1 MKPILCVRGA
11 QSYELLCE
19 TDPSNSCQDWQAIS
33 PVRHRYV
40 GYLIRNKLRYQAG
53 EGSLIHKC
61 QMNGAI
67 DRDSSGKE
75 VRESFWRK

>member
-1 MKPILCVRGA
+1 MKLFCVRGA

-19 TDPSNSCQDWQAIS
+19 SDRSNSFQDSQAIS
-33 PVRHRYV
+33 PLRHRYIA
-40 GYLIRNKLRYQAG
+40 YLIRNEFMYHAG